1 MDAAPTA
8 PTDRLEAAFLDL
20 RPELLARARA
30 IDPSG
35 DAEDVLHEVWIRLRG
50 VREPVINP
58 RGYLMRMIYTA
69 VVDRRRSLRR
79 AAARD
84 GGWAAEQRL
93 DGEPGSAPAEAER
106 NLIARQTLERVD
118 ACLRDLGEPT
128 NSIFRRYRFGGEP
141 QRQIAADLGF
151 ALSTVEKHLQK
162 AYVALHRLRGDQ
174 A

>member
-8 PTDRLEAAFLDL
+8 PMDRLETAFLDL
-20 RPELLARARA
+20 RLELLARARA

-35 DAEDVLHEVWIRLRG
+35 DPEDVLHEVWIRLRG
-50 VREPVINP
+50 VREPVVNP

-79 AAARD
+79 SAARD
-84 GGWAAEQRL
+84 GSWAAERRP
-93 DGEPGSAPAEAER
+93 DDDPTAAPAEAER
-106 NLIARQTLERVD
+106 NLIARETLARVD
-118 ACLRDLGEPT
+118 ACLRGLGEPT

-151 ALSTVEKHLQK
+151 AVSTVEKHLQK
-162 AYVALHRLRGDQ
+162 AYVALHRLRGEQ
-174 A
+174 G

>member
-20 RPELLARARA
+20 RLELLARARA

-35 DAEDVLHEVWIRLRG
+35 DADDVLHEVWIRLRG
-50 VREPVINP
+50 VREPVVNP

-69 VVDRRRSLRR
+69 VVDRRRSQRR

-84 GGWAAEQRL
+84 GGWAAERSL
-93 DGEPGSAPAEAER
+93 DGEPTAEAER
-106 NLIARQTLERVD
+106 SLIARQTLERVD

-141 QRQIAADLGF
+141 QREIAADLGF

-162 AYVALHRLRGDQ
+162 AYVALHRLRGDP